1 MAEWLRWKQ
10 EGGEAAE
17 RECMRQ
23 RAWFYAGI
31 AEETCDLSALRAAQA
46 ASPRVA
52 AEGAAAADVDGSG
65 GGMLVLRDV
74 YVNAQGLVFNKSHVF
89 VVDRCGSG
97 QWKQQQPQQR
107 QVKVPSYPP
116 GTRVTV
122 HPHLINL
129 LPYEGHEEEEEDE
142 QTGGSNS
149 SPNGGNPE
157 GQEWV
162 AQAKLHNSKERLVAR
177 LLPVLFLL
185 SSALMPA
192 ARRFPLLLADRHVL
206 FHLGLGVFGTDLS
219 SLAISPE
226 SPLLGDSRDHLF
238 FAKQLYVVSARFLF
252 CFSASH
258 PLLLSSSAALLLCC
272 SPLLLS
278 STIALGPNPCSPT
291 HQPIHSSLCG
301 LSAFSNRL
309 VTTHQLKYIPPPL
322 PNAPAPP
329 HHQPI
334 HVSSLCGLSAAG
346 RPSCPDALW
355 LALRANHLLPRGGL
369 PILNPDWTPNQ
380 PAPYSHNVV
389 LGGQSVPRDWVVVVS
404 LVWSSHVMRE
414 GGGAG
419 GGLGSDGE
427 GAEGAAE
434 AQGEGGQGTGKE
446 SKGAEGAAAATAEGM
461 QSIIKFLQHIFS
473 KSRVV
478 VYDEHVPLTEA
489 RALFSRAL
497 LLVGPT
503 SPALSNLIFLP
514 FNATVIEILPY
525 SAPQTTTATYPFLP
539 TTNIS
544 SLYSSS
550 STSAPLPFG
559 IQASVVSQQ
568 NSATWHYRLAERA
581 GVRHFLSACD
591 PGRIKRELGEQCHV
605 SEVYSI
611 VMTAVR
617 SEWLGWND
625 LANVPHHPAF
635 PPAAAS
641 ATTTAAAATTTAAS
655 PTTTQPSPNML
666 PDFQDTIPG
675 SRLQPRTG
683 TVSAFQQWLSC
694 VATRGE
700 WRYNPTPR
708 VLPWNWKSV
717 DHCDMRHVDQVK
729 GGVAYAEA
737 DEIARQ
743 GGRDAEKRWR
753 VREEL
758 KYEWV
763 VPRVRCPAV
772 AAGAFGSVFGPESE
786 REEARGGGA
795 GGTDYDDTAAGD
807 SAAAAAA
814 TAVGADEGLFSRFD
828 GRSLCQLARMRDD
841 GLRIAFLGDSLSK
854 EAHTSFLNN
863 ILKHVPKPASKAVT
877 FRKCMPWLGTHT
889 GYCHERFTGL
899 GCAGLELHFVFNK
912 RLMPVDSEKDERLWW
927 KNMPWLDDPGIA
939 NSHVLVIN
947 RGAHATTDERLVTA
961 VQRTLQF
968 VRQNYPE
975 KLVVFRST
983 APGHTDCTNATGPI
997 KQRQDLE
1004 SLPFSWGNFKRQ
1016 NELLRGVVEEMGAV
1030 FMDIEPMTALRPDGH
1045 RGRIMEQKTD
1055 CLHYCS
1061 PGPEDAWS
1069 EFLYNIIQRI
1079 VPEY

>member
-1 MAEWLRWKQ
+1 MSLTSFDLTRYLLTSLVLISLLAPSHLLAVCSTHDNGADADSPRTASQPLAQTLHPHSLVLPRRRLQAGADGRRGKIQLERPVAAAEPQHQAVIDGGVRPAAVTASKPPAAILLAAAQGRREAADTAAGNAGSRERTQGGSTLKEGILGKSLTQVGLIDYFSKRIGPAGRSKSKPRLPLCPEFAPPLAGASPAVVSACQWGDPLSPSYSATADGLGSSGSELGSASLGGPGKAAQFMGDWLRWKR

-23 RAWFYAGI
+23 RGWFYAGI

-46 ASPRVA
+46 ASPWVA

-65 GGMLVLRDV
+65 GGILVLRDV

-97 QWKQQQPQQR
+97 QWKQQQPQQQ

-129 LPYEGHEEEEEDE
+129 LPYEGHEEEEEEDEE

-157 GQEWV
+157 GREWV
-162 AQAKLHNSKERLVAR
+162 AQARLHNSKERLVAR
-177 LLPVLFLL
+177 LLPALFLL

-238 FAKQLYVVSARFLF
+238 FAKQLYV
-252 CFSASH
+252 
-258 PLLLSSSAALLLCC
+258 
-272 SPLLLS
+272 
-278 STIALGPNPCSPT
+278 
-291 HQPIHSSLCG
+291 
-301 LSAFSNRL
+301 
-309 VTTHQLKYIPPPL
+309 
-322 PNAPAPP
+322 
-329 HHQPI
+329 PI

-346 RPSCPDALW
+346 RPSRPDALW

-369 PILNPDWTPNQ
+369 PILNPDWTPNP

-389 LGGQSVPRDWVVVVS
+389 LGGRSVPRDWVVVVS
-404 LVWSSHVMRE
+404 LVW
-414 GGGAG
+414 
-419 GGLGSDGE
+419 
-427 GAEGAAE
+427 
-434 AQGEGGQGTGKE
+434 K
-446 SKGAEGAAAATAEGM
+446 
-461 QSIIKFLQHIFS
+461 
-473 KSRVV
+473 
-478 VYDEHVPLTEA
+478 A

-525 SAPQTTTATYPFLP
+525 SAPQSTTATYPFLP

-544 SLYSSS
+544 SPSSS
-550 STSAPLPFG
+550 SSSSSAPLPFG

-568 NSATWHYRLAERA
+568 DSATWHYRLAERA

-591 PGRIKRELGEQCHV
+591 PGWIKRELGEQCHV

-617 SEWLGWND
+617 SGWPAWED

-635 PPAAAS
+635 PPATPPAAVT
-641 ATTTAAAATTTAAS
+641 ATAATAAA
-655 PTTTQPSPNML
+655 PTTTQPSPPTL
-666 PDFQDTIPG
+666 PNFQDAIPG
-675 SRLQPRTG
+675 SRLQSRTG
-683 TVSAFQQWLSC
+683 AVQSFRQWLSC

-708 VLPWNWKSV
+708 VLPWNWKSI

-763 VPRVRCPAV
+763 VPRGRCPAV
-772 AAGAFGSVFGPESE
+772 AAGAFGSVLGPE
-786 REEARGGGA
+786 RP
-795 GGTDYDDTAAGD
+795 
-807 SAAAAAA
+807 
-814 TAVGADEGLFSRFD
+814 
-828 GRSLCQLARMRDD
+828 
-841 GLRIAFLGDSLSK
+841 
-854 EAHTSFLNN
+854 
-863 ILKHVPKPASKAVT
+863 LKQQQDPKT
-877 FRKCMPWLGTHT
+877 
-889 GYCHERFTGL
+889 
-899 GCAGLELHFVFNK
+899 
-912 RLMPVDSEKDERLWW
+912 
-927 KNMPWLDDPGIA
+927 
-939 NSHVLVIN
+939 
-947 RGAHATTDERLVTA
+947 
-961 VQRTLQF
+961 
-968 VRQNYPE
+968 
-975 KLVVFRST
+975 
-983 APGHTDCTNATGPI
+983 
-997 KQRQDLE
+997 
-1004 SLPFSWGNFKRQ
+1004 LPFGWGQFKRQ

-1045 RGRIMEQKTD
+1045 RGRITEQKTD